1 MKLTGLFHLNFTTA
15 QRGKWYPRLVVE
27 ETKAWGKRS
36 KEIFFHSFLEL
47 FLYPGNVTNWLL
59 GAAQCGQK
67 GIHLPFKPSPSA
79 LSPTTSQGSAIPS
92 GALWGL
98 PQVVGSLPTDP
109 IRGDPFVQL
118 SLRPT
123 LGWVWE
129 LFPARG
135 PVLPW
140 VYSCPGQLNKSH
152 VPRSWARPHAGNQDA
167 GSGGGSAPEK
177 PGWLLS
183 WVGLDPA
190 WPCSAPPL
198 VPPALGPPVGPHPPR
213 RQLGSHQAIP
223 ILAPLPDLHFSA
235 SPSNS
240 KAVFSFL
247 SRQAQW

>member
-1 MKLTGLFHLNFTTA
+1 MWPEGH
-15 QRGKWYPRLVVE
+15 PP
-27 ETKAWGKRS
+27 S
-36 KEIFFHSFLEL
+36 
-47 FLYPGNVTNWLL
+47 P
-59 GAAQCGQK
+59 
-67 GIHLPFKPSPSA
+67 KPSPSA
-79 LSPTTSQGSAIPS
+79 LSPTASQGSAIPS

-118 SLRPT
+118 SLPPT

-129 LFPARG
+129 LFPAWG

-140 VYSCPGQLNKSH
+140 VYSCLGPLNKSH
-152 VPRSWARPHAGNQDA
+152 VPRSWAHPHAGNQA
-167 GSGGGSAPEK
+167 VGSGGGSVPEK

-190 WPCSAPPL
+190 WPLQCSFSGASSTGTPWL
-198 VPPALGPPVGPHPPR
+198 DRTLRECSWGPTKQSPYWLLSQISTSR
-213 RQLGSHQAIP
+213 
-223 ILAPLPDLHFSA
+223 PLPLH
-235 SPSNS
+235 S